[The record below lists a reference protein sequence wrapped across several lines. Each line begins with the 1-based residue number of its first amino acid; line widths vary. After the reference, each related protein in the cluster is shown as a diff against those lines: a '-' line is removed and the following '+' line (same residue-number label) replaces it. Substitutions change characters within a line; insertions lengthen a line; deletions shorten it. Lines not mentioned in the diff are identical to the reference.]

1 MGIPNPLRKK
11 ASCVSYWGFAES
23 LVGWMQWVN
32 NTESMVKFT
41 QEDLEK
47 MNKDMVKFVRSFIE
61 GDLEVTK

>member
-1 MGIPNPLRKK
+1 
-11 ASCVSYWGFAES
+11 
-23 LVGWMQWVN
+23 MQWVN
-32 NTESMVKFT
+32 NTESMVRFT